1 MNTNAHI
8 FKCIFQKYGKY
19 KDFVTRQFVYRKG
32 EVRIALYIISF
43 YEIRN
48 PVKLLLVQKV
58 IHFDRK
64 HCLFIKE
71 MLVSK
76 YKYSLQA

>member
-8 FKCIFQKYGKY
+8 SKCIFQKYGNY

-48 PVKLLLVQKV
+48 PVKLLLVQKSFTS
-58 IHFDRK
+58 I
-64 HCLFIKE
+64 E
-71 MLVSK
+71 NTGYSSK
-76 YKYSLQA
+76 KC

>member
-8 FKCIFQKYGKY
+8 SKCIFQKYGKY

-48 PVKLLLVQKV
+48 PVKLLLVQKSFTS
-58 IHFDRK
+58 I
-64 HCLFIKE
+64 E
-71 MLVSK
+71 NTGYSSK
-76 YKYSLQA
+76 KC